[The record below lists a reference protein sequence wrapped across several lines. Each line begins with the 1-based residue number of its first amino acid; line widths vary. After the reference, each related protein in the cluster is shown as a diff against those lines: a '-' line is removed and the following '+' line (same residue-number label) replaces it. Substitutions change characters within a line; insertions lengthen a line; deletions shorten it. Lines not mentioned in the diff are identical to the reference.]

1 MTREIELKLDLTP
14 SAADALIE
22 LVLDRGEATI
32 DERISPI
39 CEIELEL
46 KSGKLS
52 ALIALEKF
60 QDLLGSL
67 NDRAT
72 APAVLERLGPADLDD
87 AAVLLAGHKKGAL
100 LKAAADAY
108 DALSDAHPF
117 WR

>member
-1 MTREIELKLDLTP
+1 MTREIELKLDLIT

-22 LVLDRGEATI
+22 LVLDRGEATT

-72 APAVLERLGPADLDD
+72 APAVL
-87 AAVLLAGHKKGAL
+87 LAGHKKGAL